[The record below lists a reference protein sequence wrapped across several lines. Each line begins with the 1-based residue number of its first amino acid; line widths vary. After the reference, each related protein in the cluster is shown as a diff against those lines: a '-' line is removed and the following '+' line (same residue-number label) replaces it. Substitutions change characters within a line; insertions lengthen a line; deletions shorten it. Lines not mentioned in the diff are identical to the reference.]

1 VLGDDFYNWQ
11 RGMNENLFYIQT
23 ERTNYMEIQSPCSL
37 TINKIM
43 AKKILIIDDDKI
55 FAKILKDGLTQG
67 ASKHEV
73 SVAHDG
79 EEGLEKVKQ
88 DRPDLIVLDMMMP
101 RMSGID
107 FLKKLKL
114 FNVTPAIPVV
124 ISSQLMDVEKISES
138 VELGVKGYIVKSDF
152 SLENIIKQIE
162 SILNKEH

>member
-1 VLGDDFYNWQ
+1 
-11 RGMNENLFYIQT
+11 
-23 ERTNYMEIQSPCSL
+23 
-37 TINKIM
+37 M

-55 FAKILKDGLTQG
+55 FSKILKDGLTQG
-67 ASKHEV
+67 VNKHEV

-101 RMSGID
+101 KIGGIE
-107 FLKKLKL
+107 FLKKIKL
-114 FNVTPAIPVV
+114 FNITPQIPVI

-138 VELGVKGYIVKSDF
+138 VELGIKGYIVKSDF

>member
-1 VLGDDFYNWQ
+1 
-11 RGMNENLFYIQT
+11 
-23 ERTNYMEIQSPCSL
+23 
-37 TINKIM
+37 M

-55 FAKILKDGLTQG
+55 FAKILKDGLTQS

-101 RMSGID
+101 KIGGIE
-107 FLKKLKL
+107 FLKKIKL
-114 FNVTPAIPVV
+114 FNIAPQIPVI
-124 ISSQLMDVEKISES
+124 ISSQLVDVEKISES
-138 VELGVKGYIVKSDF
+138 VELGIKGYIVKSDF

-162 SILNKEH
+162 SILNKEKVSISSGDPKAGLELDPKDLSKLVNPTYAKISII

>member
-1 VLGDDFYNWQ
+1 
-11 RGMNENLFYIQT
+11 
-23 ERTNYMEIQSPCSL
+23 
-37 TINKIM
+37 M

-55 FAKILKDGLTQG
+55 FSKILKDGLTQG
-67 ASKHEV
+67 ERKHEV

-101 RMSGID
+101 KIGGIE
-107 FLKKLKL
+107 FLKKIKL
-114 FNVTPAIPVV
+114 FNITPQIPVI

-152 SLENIIKQIE
+152 SLDNIIKQIE
-162 SILNKEH
+162 GILNKE